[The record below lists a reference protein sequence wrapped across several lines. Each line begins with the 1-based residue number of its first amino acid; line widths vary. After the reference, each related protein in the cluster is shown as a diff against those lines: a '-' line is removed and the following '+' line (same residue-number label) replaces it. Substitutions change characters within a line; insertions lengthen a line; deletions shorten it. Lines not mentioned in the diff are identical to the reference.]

1 MPNSL
6 AYEIVLTENDSIKE
20 DEEINLA
27 EVLLNSLLAAGTM
40 SAANAVKDITNV
52 DNNAIAISFFSL
64 YILFSFI
71 YRINN
76 IFHFIEGHWS
86 TKQHF
91 SLIDDC

>member
-1 MPNSL
+1 MEEYPVPEDVLFGEYFRVLPVVLSCKTTVLMPNSL

-52 DNNAIAISFFSL
+52 DNNAIAGTIPNSV
-64 YILFSFI
+64 
-71 YRINN
+71 
-76 IFHFIEGHWS
+76 
-86 TKQHF
+86 
-91 SLIDDC
+91 